1 MSDHD
6 PHRPTGDISDAQA
19 FDMPWAGQRASAG
32 RRPIGVDEIDL
43 AIVGVPY
50 DIATTNRP
58 VPVPA
63 RGPFASSPA

>member
-1 MSDHD
+1 VGRAASFGRAQT
-6 PHRPTGDISDAQA
+6 HR
-19 FDMPWAGQRASAG
+19 RA
-32 RRPIGVDEIDL
+32 DEIDL